1 MSASKREGAPAD
13 EQPPAKKAKGAEDAV
28 EVPPRSVMVSTTAG
42 SNLAVVKYWGKAD
55 TDLVLPVASSLSAT
69 LSLDVMA
76 SFTTAVASR
85 DFAEDSMALNG
96 EQVPLNARLRRVLD
110 LVRAGAGDLVCPDSG
125 KTLVAKADWPQ
136 FRVRITSRNNFPTAA
151 GLASSASGLACFTK
165 CLAELFAF
173 RESFPGELTTVARQG
188 SGSACRSM
196 YGGWVAWQKGERA
209 DGTDSIAV
217 QHFPESHWPEMRAL
231 VLVVSAG
238 AKDVSS
244 TSGMQRTVDT
254 SEFLKHRAD
263 ALVEP
268 RMAAMRTAVAARDFE
283 TFGKLTMRDS
293 NQFHSTCLDTYPPIF
308 YLNGTSAH
316 IIRVVHA
323 INAAAGRVV
332 AAYTFDAGPNAV
344 VFCLDKDMD
353 GILATF
359 LSYYVPEANAADPAP
374 FVTDPLGLADAKA
387 LASFRD
393 RALVGED
400 AVARVPNP
408 ENPVRRVIVTKVGEG
423 AKLLERRHTF

>member
-1 MSASKREGAPAD
+1 MSSSAPV
-13 EQPPAKKAKGAEDAV
+13 EIPAA
-28 EVPPRSVMVSTTAG
+28 SVMVATTAG
-42 SNLAVVKYWGKAD
+42 SNLATVKYWGKAD

-76 SFTTAVASR
+76 SFTTAVASKSFEA
-85 DFAEDSMALNG
+85 DTMSLNG
-96 EQVPLNARLRRVLD
+96 EQVPLNKRLQRVLD
-110 LVRAGAGDLVCPDSG
+110 LVRAGAGDYKDESG
-125 KTLVAKADWPQ
+125 KTLIAKADWPQ
-136 FRVRITSRNNFPTAA
+136 YRVRITSHNNFPTAA

-165 CLAELFAF
+165 CLSELFAF
-173 RESFPGELTTVARQG
+173 EERFEGELTTIARQG

-196 YGGWVAWQKGERA
+196 FGGWVAWQKGSRP

-217 QHFPESHWPEMRAL
+217 QRFPESHWPEMRAL

-244 TSGMQRTVDT
+244 TSGMQRTVET
-254 SEFLKHRAD
+254 SEFLKHRA
-263 ALVEP
+263 AELVEP
-268 RMAAMRTAVAARDFE
+268 RMRAVEAAIGARDFAA
-283 TFGKLTMRDS
+283 FGELTMRDS

-308 YLNGTSAH
+308 YLNGTSSH

-323 INAAAGRVV
+323 INEAAGRVV

-353 GILATF
+353 AVLRTF
-359 LSYYVPEANAADPAP
+359 LSYYLPEEHAANPSA
-374 FVTDPLGLADAKA
+374 FLTDPLGLASTDG
-387 LASFRD
+387 LAAFRD
-393 RALVGED
+393 QSLVGED
-400 AVARVPNP
+400 AVERVANP

-423 AKLLERRHTF
+423 AKLLERKHTF